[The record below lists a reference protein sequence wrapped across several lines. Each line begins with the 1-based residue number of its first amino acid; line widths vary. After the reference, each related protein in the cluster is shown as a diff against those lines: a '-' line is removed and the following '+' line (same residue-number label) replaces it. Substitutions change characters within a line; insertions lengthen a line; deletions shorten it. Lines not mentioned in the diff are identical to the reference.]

1 MHDSLNRNTRSELQ
15 LSSMQDSTLHKEKGN
30 LCDEKQDVKPK
41 KSKGSKKKN
50 KSSSLQTQVDSAS
63 TSFATESSCHNQG
76 ASPNSPEITSP
87 VSTASTDGLTMSKS
101 TSFSSR
107 KQSTTSSL
115 SSKPSECAKEN
126 SNMKEAAVAKAAAG
140 GTAEKE
146 VDRKDAPKKLESTA
160 TNSEKDFNK
169 EDIASESLRK
179 KERSLSITSSQP
191 SERKADAASDAKSD
205 IGSASNVDTEQN
217 LAPKILLDDMEQF
230 PKLQP
235 SGSPSSAIADG
246 KRPPPPPPP
255 TKATVN
261 GSSAT
266 KKQIKPVVPIVP
278 VVPRTL
284 APRPGYQP

>member
-1 MHDSLNRNTRSELQ
+1 MRDSLSRNTRSELQ
-15 LSSMQDSTLHKEKGN
+15 LSSMQDSTLPKEKGN

-50 KSSSLQTQVDSAS
+50 KSSLQTQVDSAS
-63 TSFATESSCHNQG
+63 TSFATDPSSHNQG
-76 ASPNSPEITSP
+76 ASPKSPEITSP

-101 TSFSSR
+101 TSFSSG
-107 KQSTTSSL
+107 KQSMTSSL
-115 SSKPSECAKEN
+115 SSKPSECAKGN
-126 SNMKEAAVAKAAAG
+126 SNMKEAAVAKVAAG

-146 VDRKDAPKKLESTA
+146 VDRKDAPKKLESIA

-191 SERKADAASDAKSD
+191 TERKADAASDGNSD
-205 IGSASNVDTEQN
+205 IGSASNLDTEQN
-217 LAPKILLDDMEQF
+217 LAPKIRLDDMKQF

-235 SGSPSSAIADG
+235 SGSPPSAIADG
-246 KRPPPPPPP
+246 KRPPPPP
-255 TKATVN
+255 TMAVVN
-261 GSSAT
+261 GSSST
-266 KKQIKPVVPIVP
+266 KKQIKPVVLIVP

>member
-15 LSSMQDSTLHKEKGN
+15 LSSMQDNTLPGEKGN
-30 LCDEKQDVKPK
+30 FCDEKQYAKPK
-41 KSKGSKKKN
+41 KSKGNKKKN

-63 TSFATESSCHNQG
+63 TSFATESSSHNQG
-76 ASPNSPEITSP
+76 PSPNSPEITSP
-87 VSTASTDGLTMSKS
+87 ASTASTDCLTMSKS

-107 KQSTTSSL
+107 KQSMTSSL

-126 SNMKEAAVAKAAAG
+126 SNMKEAAVAKVAAG

-146 VDRKDAPKKLESTA
+146 IDRKEGPKKLESTA

-169 EDIASESLRK
+169 EDVASESLRK

-191 SERKADAASDAKSD
+191 SEYKADAVSDAKSD

-217 LAPKILLDDMEQF
+217 LASKILLDDMKQF

-235 SGSPSSAIADG
+235 SGSPPSAIADG
-246 KRPPPPPPP
+246 KRPPPPPPA
-255 TKATVN
+255 KAAAN
-261 GSSAT
+261 GSNST

>member
-1 MHDSLNRNTRSELQ
+1 
-15 LSSMQDSTLHKEKGN
+15 MQDSTLPKEKGN
-30 LCDEKQDVKPK
+30 FCDEKQDAKQK
-41 KSKGSKKKN
+41 KSKGNKKKN

-63 TSFATESSCHNQG
+63 TSFATESSSHSQG

-87 VSTASTDGLTMSKS
+87 VSTVSTDGLTMSKS

-107 KQSTTSSL
+107 KQSMTSSL

-126 SNMKEAAVAKAAAG
+126 SNMKEAAVAKVAAG

-146 VDRKDAPKKLESTA
+146 VDRKDTPKKLESTA

-169 EDIASESLRK
+169 EDIASQSLRK
-179 KERSLSITSSQP
+179 KERSLSITLSQP

-205 IGSASNVDTEQN
+205 IGSASNVDAEQN
-217 LAPKILLDDMEQF
+217 LAPKIRLDDMNQF

-235 SGSPSSAIADG
+235 SGSPPSAIADG
-246 KRPPPPPPP
+246 KRPPPPP
-255 TKATVN
+255 TKAAVN
-261 GSSAT
+261 GSSST

>member
-1 MHDSLNRNTRSELQ
+1 
-15 LSSMQDSTLHKEKGN
+15 MQDSIPKERAN
-30 LCDEKQDVKPK
+30 FNDEKQDPKPK
-41 KSKGSKKKN
+41 KSKGNKKKN
-50 KSSSLQTQVDSAS
+50 KSSSLQTQADSAS
-63 TSFATESSCHNQG
+63 TSFATESSFHNQET
-76 ASPNSPEITSP
+76 SPNSPEITSP

-126 SNMKEAAVAKAAAG
+126 SNMKEAAIAKVAAG
-140 GTAEKE
+140 GNAEKE
-146 VDRKDAPKKLESTA
+146 VDCKDAPKKLESTA

-169 EDIASESLRK
+169 EHIASESLRK

-205 IGSASNVDTEQN
+205 IGSASNVDTEQKF
-217 LAPKILLDDMEQF
+217 APKILLDDMEQF

-235 SGSPSSAIADG
+235 SESPLSAIADG
-246 KRPPPPPPP
+246 KRPPPPPP
-255 TKATVN
+255 TKVAVN
-261 GSSAT
+261 GSSSA

>member
-1 MHDSLNRNTRSELQ
+1 MHNSLNRSTRSELQ
-15 LSSMQDSTLHKEKGN
+15 LSSLQDSNLPKEKGSFS
-30 LCDEKQDVKPK
+30 DEKQDTKSK
-41 KSKGSKKKN
+41 KSKGNKKKN
-50 KSSSLQTQVDSAS
+50 KSSSLQTQADSAS
-63 TSFATESSCHNQG
+63 TSFATESSSHNQG

-107 KQSTTSSL
+107 KQSTTSIL

-126 SNMKEAAVAKAAAG
+126 SNMMEAAIAKVAAG
-140 GTAEKE
+140 GTAEKG
-146 VDRKDAPKKLESTA
+146 VDCKNAPKKLESAA
-160 TNSEKDFNK
+160 TNSEKDFDK
-169 EDIASESLRK
+169 EDIASETLRK

-205 IGSASNVDTEQN
+205 IGSGSNVDTEQI

-246 KRPPPPPPP
+246 MRPPPPP

-261 GSSAT
+261 GFRST

-284 APRPGYQP
+284 APRLGYQP

>member
-1 MHDSLNRNTRSELQ
+1 
-15 LSSMQDSTLHKEKGN
+15 MQDSTLSKERAN
-30 LCDEKQDVKPK
+30 FSDEKQDAKPK
-41 KSKGSKKKN
+41 KSKGNKKKN
-50 KSSSLQTQVDSAS
+50 KSSSLQTADSAS
-63 TSFATESSCHNQG
+63 TSFATESSSHNQE

-126 SNMKEAAVAKAAAG
+126 SNMKEAAIAKVAAG
-140 GTAEKE
+140 YTAEKE
-146 VDRKDAPKKLESTA
+146 VDYKDAPKKLESTA

-179 KERSLSITSSQP
+179 KERSPSITSSQP
-191 SERKADAASDAKSD
+191 SERKAGAASDAKSD

-235 SGSPSSAIADG
+235 SESPPSAIADG
-246 KRPPPPPPP
+246 KRPPPPP
-255 TKATVN
+255 TKVAVN
-261 GSSAT
+261 GSSSA